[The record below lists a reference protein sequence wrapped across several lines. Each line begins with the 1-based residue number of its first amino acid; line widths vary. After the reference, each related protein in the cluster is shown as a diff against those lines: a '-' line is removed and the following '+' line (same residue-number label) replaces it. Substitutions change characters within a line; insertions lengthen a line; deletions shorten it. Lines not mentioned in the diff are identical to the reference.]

1 MSILLSRPL
10 GFGWGGKGG
19 WRGWACERKT
29 QDRILDTTLL
39 EGQTQ
44 PLESDPDLEAL
55 GGEGRGHGVD
65 GRVKKMKD
73 RMIHTTLLENHN
85 MEKQIQTFRLWV
97 GRGKGEWCGLACE
110 YKTGLS
116 ILHC

>member
-19 WRGWACERKT
+19 WRGWAWERKT

-55 GGEGRGHGVD
+55 GGEGRGYGVD
-65 GRVKKMKD
+65 GRVKK
-73 RMIHTTLLENHN
+73 
-85 MEKQIQTFRLWV
+85 
-97 GRGKGEWCGLACE
+97 
-110 YKTGLS
+110 
-116 ILHC
+116 